1 MKEPY
6 EIDQNLDRIFK
17 DIDGMYKDI
26 VRLVGLDS
34 MGEVLDVINA
44 IQKLRDRIWDKY
56 PDLPKKEWDED

>member
-1 MKEPY
+1 LKEPY

>member
-17 DIDGMYKDI
+17 DLDGMYKDI
-26 VRLVGLDS
+26 VRLVGVDS
-34 MGEVLDVINA
+34 MGEVAEAIQS

-56 PDLPKKEWDED
+56 PDLQKKEWDEE